1 MSHGS
6 FPLLLTWYKGLSSN
20 LFSHSKTGVII
31 EPSYKDLIRSG
42 IGNCIACNDCYYYY
56 YCYYIAMI
64 LLLYSLGILWVSGE
78 PPGSP
83 LERGEGTLQMWLL
96 RKEPSSSHTGIP
108 LAPGSHLSVRKH
120 LPSIACLHIQWN
132 PQTHIL
138 PSLITMAKC
147 CPFLERSAACSPALG

>member
-20 LFSHSKTGVII
+20 LFSHSKTGGII

-42 IGNCIACNDCYYYY
+42 IGNHITSNDCYYYC
-56 YCYYIAMI
+56 CYYIAMI

-108 LAPGSHLSVRKH
+108 SAPGSHLSVRKH